1 MYKRQLERLN
11 GTSFVSVAKKTTT
24 AQIQCGSRRSVQ
36 QLHGTQIG
44 RLAHSCSIAAGH
56 SAMAASADNPPSSSF
71 QIRAIPKS
79 LTDKLE
85 DWGHNQDLA
94 AIIKRIGNRG
104 HLQQLKAQVSNLTAS
119 SVDRE
124 DLQQST
130 HIAVLAAIIPL
141 ICLILI
147 GAGSFTLWLSLI
159 HI

>member
-1 MYKRQLERLN
+1 
-11 GTSFVSVAKKTTT
+11 
-24 AQIQCGSRRSVQ
+24 
-36 QLHGTQIG
+36 
-44 RLAHSCSIAAGH
+44 
-56 SAMAASADNPPSSSF
+56 MAASADNPPSSSF

-94 AIIKRIGNRG
+94 TIIKRMGSKG
-104 HLQQLKAQVSNLTAS
+104 HLKQLKAQVNSLTAS

-130 HIAVLAAIIPL
+130 HIAVLAAIPPL

-147 GAGSFTLWLSLI
+147 GAGSFTLWRYYGNRIQAAWSAWTRRRGRGRQTYNVSI
-159 HI
+159 ARQQQPSTEVCNTS